1 VADALGK
8 VLGQNVVVEN
18 RTGASGLVATNA
30 MLSTAPD
37 GYTIQLVYTSYALAP
52 SLYKSLNYDPAT
64 DIAGLTMVVQSP
76 LTLVASQTSSIKS
89 LEDLVALSR
98 ERSLN
103 YSSAGVGSGGHLTAE
118 MLRLAADME
127 MVHVPYRG
135 AAPAAAAVAA
145 NDVDFALVSQVTA
158 KELMDAGKLRPIAVT
173 SSTRTP
179 MLPDVPT
186 MQELGL
192 KEYEFYN
199 WFGIVAPA
207 KTPPAIVE
215 KLSKSIAQ
223 VLEQDD
229 VRQRLS
235 NDGSD
240 VVSTSPAEF
249 DRFLAE
255 EIKKS
260 NELVQRI
267 GLKQE

>member
-1 VADALGK
+1 DLFFFQADDGIRDFHVTGVQTCALPISMKKTMLGALMLGLTLLQSASAQAPDAAKNFPDRPIHLLVGSPPGASTDTYARIVADALGRA
-8 VLGQNVVVEN
+8 LGQNVVVEN

-30 MLSTAPD
+30 MLSAPPD

-98 ERSLN
+98 DRSLN

-158 KELMDAGKLRPIAVT
+158 KE
-173 SSTRTP
+173 
-179 MLPDVPT
+179 
-186 MQELGL
+186 
-192 KEYEFYN
+192 
-199 WFGIVAPA
+199 
-207 KTPPAIVE
+207 
-215 KLSKSIAQ
+215 
-223 VLEQDD
+223 
-229 VRQRLS
+229 
-235 NDGSD
+235 
-240 VVSTSPAEF
+240 
-249 DRFLAE
+249 
-255 EIKKS
+255 
-260 NELVQRI
+260 
-267 GLKQE
+267 